1 MPEIFASF
9 SLICGLLDLEDKFDG
24 EDWNLG
30 GLDLFSGSS
39 DWVIFLGGGNGD
51 SWDKDGGKEGEGE
64 EGFSSGGTGGTTSK
78 NERIFSWDF
87 TNFSVS
93 VFFDS
98 NVLLILIPMM
108 KKLVNIK
115 AIINFLLKVKN
126 WLLKKTFLWLFS

>member
-1 MPEIFASF
+1 MPEIF

-24 EDWNLG
+24 KDWNLG

-51 SWDKDGGKEGEGE
+51 SWDKDDGKEGEGE

-93 VFFDS
+93 VCFDS
-98 NVLLILIPMM
+98 NLLYSSVFPLILHFSLHIY
-108 KKLVNIK
+108 IFF
-115 AIINFLLKVKN
+115 I
-126 WLLKKTFLWLFS
+126 LFWGAPC